1 MDEIRIKFSKL
12 FKFFIVIA
20 LFSVSIIQSTVA
32 YAGYSSYSQMVS
44 AGIED
49 RLVKIAN
56 GLIKQGFS
64 YESAIGVMTNMNTE
78 SNYEPTVWE
87 LGEGNT
93 SGGYG
98 LIQWTGPRN
107 VDLHKYLDQHYKSD
121 YGSIE
126 GQMAYLNEEVKTSQS
141 GAMAKQVLE
150 SQLAAYG
157 ITVKTVVDGWDEY
170 KKMTDYESAAMLFMV
185 TMERPSQNP
194 NTNHWEQRKALSKEL
209 YEGLKGKVDKSGSSD
224 SSDSKDVTASDASSE
239 EGVPD
244 EDKLVGMSER
254 NYLYDTQLAIAFTDG
269 SDLTIAQKNNIVS
282 LKEDSKLI
290 SNFDYID
297 FIRTLISFIGIWIA
311 VYAIAL
317 FVAYMF
323 DRNNIYLSVSLVSI
337 LTRGTIVVNSTDDQ
351 TQRNVNFKEII
362 KRIILMLGLSIIL
375 ISGAVYGGISLII
388 YWIQRLLGL

>member
-1 MDEIRIKFSKL
+1 MDEIRIKVSKI
-12 FKFFIVIA
+12 FKIFIIVA
-20 LFSVSIIQSTVA
+20 LFSVSVLQSTIA

-64 YESAIGVMTNMNTE
+64 FESAVGVMTNMNTE
-78 SNYEPTVWE
+78 SNYEPTIWE

-107 VDLHKYLDQHYKSD
+107 VAVHKYLDEHYKSD

-126 GQMAYLNEEVKTSQS
+126 GQMAFLNEEVKTSHS
-141 GAMAKQVLE
+141 GVMAKQVLE

-185 TMERPSQNP
+185 TMERPSQSP
-194 NTNHWEQRKALSKEL
+194 SLNHWEQRKALSKEL
-209 YEGLKGKVDKSGSSD
+209 YEGLKGKVDKSGSSE
-224 SSDSKDVTASDASSE
+224 SSDSKEVTARDSSE

-254 NYLYDTQLAIAFTDG
+254 NYLYNTQQAVAFTDG

-290 SNFDYID
+290 TNFDYID
-297 FIRTLISFIGIWIA
+297 FIRTLISFVGIWIA

-317 FVAYMF
+317 FVAYLF
-323 DRNNIYLSVSLVSI
+323 DRNNIYLSISLVGV
-337 LTRGTIVVNSTDDQ
+337 LTNGTILVNSTDDQ
-351 TQRNVNFKEII
+351 TQRDINFKEII
-362 KRIILMLGLSIIL
+362 KRIVLMLGLSILL
-375 ISGAVYGGISLII
+375 ISGSIYGGISFII
-388 YWIQRLLGL
+388 YWLQRLLGL